1 MTCLLAVIG
10 GSVVSVI
17 ALWYRRLWQV
27 YDINSERRFERKVT
41 LQNVSEYIKGI
52 YYQSMSSMIPI
63 YIVISIGTYVDDF
76 QPRYNLHIFNDF
88 DVTL

>member
-1 MTCLLAVIG
+1 MACLLAVIG
-10 GSVVSVI
+10 GSAVSVI

-63 YIVISIGTYVDDF
+63 YIVISIGTYVGDF